1 MKVEKMEK
9 ASEVI
14 TAVMIGYITILI
26 CGLAYGVGF
35 TLMARHDPDPLLSLM
50 MGWLGIFIPISGI
63 AAIYLSLVYL
73 SSKRRERNIIRTID
87 PDFEPIKS
95 GSESE
100 W

>member
-14 TAVMIGYITILI
+14 TAVMIGYVTMMI
-26 CGLAYGVGF
+26 CGLAYGLVL
-35 TLMARHDPDPLLSLM
+35 TVMARHDPDPTLSLM
-50 MGWLGIFIPISGI
+50 MLWLGVFIPISGA
-63 AAIYLSLVYL
+63 AAIWLSLSYL

-87 PDFEPIKS
+87 PAFDSIKS
-95 GSESE
+95 SGEAE